1 MWVRPPF
8 RSHQCDRARELASLR
23 LDGELCELEQALLQ
37 THLGRCDEC
46 RAFAQSID
54 GFTTVLRAAPLERPS
69 RQINLPRRPRPALR
83 SFQFAAAAAAV
94 AVVAGVGSMLT
105 LLGSPASKART
116 PEVSGSFRND
126 DLTEVRQLRRNE
138 LVFTS
143 AIVSQRANERI
154 VRLS

>member
-1 MWVRPPF
+1 MWVRPAF

-23 LDGELCELEQALLQ
+23 LDGELCELEEALLN
-37 THLGRCDEC
+37 THLSRCDEC
-46 RAFAQSID
+46 HSFAQSL
-54 GFTTVLRAAPLERPS
+54 GGVTTALRAAPRERPS
-69 RQINLPRRPRPALR
+69 PQISLPRRSRPALR

-105 LLGSPASKART
+105 LLGSPASKTRV

-126 DLTEVRQLRRNE
+126 DLAEVRQLRRNE